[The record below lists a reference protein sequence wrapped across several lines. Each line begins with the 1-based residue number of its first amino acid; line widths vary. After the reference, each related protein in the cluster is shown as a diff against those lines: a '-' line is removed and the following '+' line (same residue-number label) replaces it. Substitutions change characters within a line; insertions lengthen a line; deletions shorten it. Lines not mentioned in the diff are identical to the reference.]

1 MRQKRSSDWLA
12 GLCLLAS
19 GFGVSDA
26 IAQQDQGVIT
36 GTVLDASGAAV
47 PGASILIRETN
58 TGIEVRR
65 ESNFSGV
72 YVSGPLR
79 VGVYE
84 ISVESPGFKKAVSS
98 GVEIHAGDRLGLNV
112 TLEVG
117 EVVEV
122 VEVTGATPLLE
133 TESATLSYTVQRQQI
148 EDLPISGRNYQ
159 SLAQLTA
166 GVVPEI
172 GGRDRGPLGDARLGG
187 GFVSHG
193 QPVGQNNF
201 LIDGIDNNSTVMG
214 QQDRKAQAI
223 IPSMDAVQELK
234 VQTSN
239 YSAEYGRNAGAVLNV
254 TIRGGTNEFHGSA
267 YEFLRNDAFDA
278 REAFARNDR
287 DGDGRADPEVLRQN
301 QFGATFGGPIVKNKA
316 FFFASWEAWK
326 LRKSQSDIVIIPTM
340 LERQGDFSQTTGLSA
355 LKDPEGGEFP
365 NSVIPSSRFDP
376 VFAGLADL
384 YPQPNFADNTRRNFV
399 NNPPWQT
406 DRDQLDFR
414 YDHTISADDTF
425 FVRYSH
431 YRYDNLRAAPL
442 PGVARG
448 GVGNDRGLDDN
459 DGNHLTA
466 SWTHVVS
473 TTTVNEFR
481 LGRKYLK
488 VNKVQPDAPTQ
499 AELNA
504 QFGLKGLNEDPS
516 ILGLPRIQLSGG
528 LGMTGLGGSNNLP
541 NGKISSTWQFVDNL
555 TFIRGNH
562 SFKTGVDIRRDFSDI
577 LGSQAATGTFRF
589 NGRYTGIGFGD
600 GLLGW
605 VDQGQS
611 GTTIDA
617 DMTFNSWMFYFQD
630 DWKITPRF
638 TLNLGLR
645 YELTEPWTEN
655 DDRMNRVEFE
665 PGPDFGRIIR
675 AGEMGSSHAD
685 RALISF
691 DKNNWAPRV
700 GFAWQPRDKWTVRAS
715 GGVFYGGSQGLGA
728 SARMLRNYPFVAVV
742 TARGN
747 NRAPIFLLKDGFP
760 SDFLGDLDAPVTHVD
775 DLPNNSVMR
784 NWSKAYPLP
793 QVYQWNF
800 SVQRQLSRTLA
811 LTTAYV
817 GSSTSNIELEYNINA
832 AGIGPANT
840 EAQRRPYF
848 PSLNALTY
856 RSPAAHSNYNG
867 LEITLA
873 KRLSEGFAF
882 TTAYTWSRAMGQ
894 TSELFVAGDNGG
906 PQNIAC
912 FACER
917 GPTSNDVRQRMVTNY
932 TWNLPFGRGQ
942 KMLDRGGVLNA
953 IFGGWQMTGIMSLQT
968 GQYYDLTLANSAAE
982 LGTNGVGAWRPDVIG
997 DHEIA
1002 NPSPDLWLN
1011 PDAFTTPL
1019 DAAGNPTFGNMG
1031 RNSLQEAGIFNWDVG
1046 LMKNFRVTERV
1057 GVQFRW
1063 EVFNVTNHPSY
1074 GTPNTNLSSPD
1085 VGKITSTNSLPR
1097 QQQFGLRVSF

>member
-1 MRQKRSSDWLA
+1 MKQRIALTAILA
-12 GLCLLAS
+12 LAVTPVV
-19 GFGVSDA
+19 FG
-26 IAQQDQGVIT
+26 QQDQGVIT
-36 GTVLDASGAAV
+36 GTVMDSTGAV
-47 PGASILIRETN
+47 IPGAEVVIREIN
-58 TGIEVRR
+58 TGITIEKQ
-65 ESNFSGV
+65 SNASGI
-72 YVSGPLR
+72 YVSGPLK

-84 ISVESPGFKKAVSS
+84 VSVSTEGFKRSVKT
-98 GVEIHAGDRLGLNV
+98 GIEIHAGDRIGMNFNM
-112 TLEVG
+112 EVG
-117 EVVEV
+117 NVVEV

-133 TESATLSYTVQRQQI
+133 TESATLAYTVQREQI

-223 IPSMDAVQELK
+223 IPSMDAVQEFK

-254 TIRGGTNEFHGSA
+254 SIRSGTNDFHGSA
-267 YEFLRNDAFDA
+267 YEFMRNDFFDA

-287 DGDGRADPEVLRQN
+287 DGDGKADPEVLRQN
-301 QFGATFGGPIVKNKA
+301 QYGATFGGPVKKNTA

-326 LRKSQSDIVIIPTM
+326 LRKSQSDIVIVPTQ
-340 LERQGDFSQTTGLSA
+340 LERSGDFSQTSGLSS
-355 LKDPEGGEFP
+355 LRDPEGDPFP
-365 NSVIPSSRFDP
+365 NMVIPGGRIDP

-384 YPQPNFADNTRRNFV
+384 YPNPNFSDNTRRNFV

-414 YDHTISADDTF
+414 YDHTLSPKDNF

-442 PGVARG
+442 EGIARG

-459 DGNHLTA
+459 DGNHLA
-466 SWTHVVS
+466 AAWTHVFS
-473 TTTVNEFR
+473 TSTINEFR
-481 LGRKYLK
+481 LGRKHLK
-488 VNKVQPDAPTQ
+488 VNKVQPDAPLQ
-499 AELNA
+499 SELNA

-516 ILGLPRIQLSGG
+516 ILGLPRIQLTGG
-528 LGMTGLGGSNNLP
+528 LAHIGLGGSNNLP
-541 NGKISSTWQFVDNL
+541 NGKISDTWQFVDNL
-555 TFIRGNH
+555 SFIKGNH
-562 SFKTGVDIRRDFSDI
+562 SFKAGADIRHDFSDI

-605 VDQGQS
+605 VDRGQS

-617 DMTFNSWMFYFQD
+617 DMTFDSFMFYFQD
-630 DWKITPRF
+630 DWKITPTF

-645 YELTEPWTEN
+645 YELTEPWTERN
-655 DDRMNRVEFE
+655 NRMNRVEFDQ
-665 PGPDFGRIIR
+665 GPDFGRIIR
-675 AGEMGSSHAD
+675 AGELGDTQMD

-691 DKNNWAPRV
+691 DKNNWAPRI
-700 GFAWQPRDKWTVRAS
+700 GFAWQPGARWTVRSS
-715 GGVFYGGSQGLGA
+715 GGIFYGGAQGLGA
-728 SARMLRNYPFVAVV
+728 SARMLRNFPFVAAVA
-742 TARGN
+742 ARGSG
-747 NRAPIFLLKDGFP
+747 RAPIFLLKDGFP
-760 SDFLGDLDAPVTHVD
+760 SDFLGDLNAPVTHVD

-784 NWSKAYPLP
+784 TWSKEFPLP
-793 QVYQWNF
+793 MVYQWNF
-800 SVQRQLSRTLA
+800 SVQRQLTNTLA

-817 GSSTSNIELEYNINA
+817 GSSTNNIMFDYNINA
-832 AGIGPANT
+832 PGIGPSNT
-840 EAQRRPYF
+840 ERQRRLF
-848 PSLNALTY
+848 FERLNGLTY

-867 LEITLA
+867 MEVTLA
-873 KRLSEGFAF
+873 KRLSQGFAF

-894 TSELFVAGDNGG
+894 TAELFVSGDNGG
-906 PQNIAC
+906 PQDKTC
-912 FACER
+912 FTCER
-917 GPTSNDVRQRMVTNY
+917 GPTSNDVRQRVVTNY
-932 TWNLPFGRGQ
+932 SWELPFGQG
-942 KMLDRGGVLNA
+942 KPMLNQGGVMNA

-982 LGTNGVGAWRPDVIG
+982 LGTNGVGAWRPDVVG
-997 DHEIA
+997 NHELA
-1002 NPSPDLWLN
+1002 NQTPDLWLN
-1011 PDAFTTPL
+1011 PAAFADPV
-1019 DAAGNPTFGNMG
+1019 DSAGNPTFGNLG
-1031 RNSLQEAGIFNWDVG
+1031 RNSLQEDGIFNWDVG
-1046 LMKNFRVTERV
+1046 LMKNFKVTERI
-1057 GVQFRW
+1057 GLQFRW

-1074 GTPNTNLSSPD
+1074 GTPNANFSSPD